1 MRKFLTT
8 LFENLAEKLREK
20 DNHITIPESKDID
33 NENKPKAKKYLK
45 KRSPKVQK
53 NTAIKAEIKENFPE
67 ISDQKMKLIS
77 IAGDIRLDPDKTES
91 AFMARQLVQA
101 TLPHKNPGNVPA
113 WSRKNG
119 NLTLTIRSGWD
130 HKKRKNIGY
139 PYGTIP
145 RLLLF
150 WITTEAVRT
159 RSRKIELGESLS
171 EFMRNLGLNYHTGG
185 GKRGDIKRL
194 KNQMERLLRANISL
208 DLEKEDKKVIGKR
221 WIDMQVAPEGELWWD
236 IKNPNQSSLFCSW
249 IELSDKFYDAIV
261 SAPVPVDMR
270 ILKALKKS
278 PLALDLYAWTTYTAY
293 KTQKNGQSHSVSW
306 GLLHEQFGAE
316 YKDVKEFARN
326 AWRCFSKVQTLYPEL
341 SIERVRGGINLL
353 PSKPSITIKQKKIK
367 NKSA

>member
-1 MRKFLTT
+1 MRKFLTSI
-8 LFENLAEKLREK
+8 LEKLTEKVREK
-20 DNHITIPESKDID
+20 EPQKAID
-33 NENKPKAKKYLK
+33 VVNLVEQ
-45 KRSPKVQK
+45 KRSPKIRKTPKEKKQK
-53 NTAIKAEIKENFPE
+53 EKNSAIKAEIKESFPE
-67 ISDQKMKLIS
+67 VSPQKMKLIS
-77 IAGDIRLDPDKTES
+77 IAGDIRLDPDKAES
-91 AFMARQLVQA
+91 AFIARQLVQA

-119 NLTLTIRSGWD
+119 NLTLTIRPGWD
-130 HKKRKNIGY
+130 HKKKKAIGY

-159 RSRKIELGESLS
+159 RSRKLELGENLS

-208 DLEKEDKKVIGKR
+208 DLDQEDKKVVRKR

-270 ILKALKKS
+270 ALKALKRS
-278 PLALDLYAWTTYTAY
+278 PLALDFYAWATYTAY
-293 KTQKNGQSHSVSW
+293 QTQKSEKERSISW
-306 GLLHEQFGAE
+306 EWLHKQFGAE
-316 YKDVKEFARN
+316 YGKTDEFARKSWN
-326 AWRCFSKVQTLYPEL
+326 ALRKVQAVYPEL
-341 SIERVRGGINLL
+341 NIERIRGGVIVL
-353 PSKPSITIKQKKIK
+353 PSKPSIAVKLKKSE
-367 NKSA
+367 NSFA